1 MYKLDATYNVGDLA
15 DEIFENEF
23 DGDLTLSNSTRI
35 SGWLSANIGKL
46 NNRIYTEF
54 VDVSGYFAAPEE
66 LGYSFG
72 YEEASIFTQMYMTNY
87 YQKSSR
93 KTLMGQTI
101 EIPTGVS
108 GGTSTG
114 GSSQVYLGMSE
125 WTKIQ
130 EGDTTIER
138 QPLYTTSSGATVTSA
153 SSTVD
158 IDALAKEYRGL
169 MNDAKSHMEQLII
182 AYNLHGAKPR
192 QT

>member
-1 MYKLDATYNVGDLA
+1 MA
-15 DEIFENEF
+15 
-23 DGDLTLSNSTRI
+23 
-35 SGWLSANIGKL
+35 
-46 NNRIYTEF
+46 
-54 VDVSGYFAAPEE
+54 
-66 LGYSFG
+66 
-72 YEEASIFTQMYMTNY
+72 NY

>member
-1 MYKLDATYNVGDLA
+1 MYNIDGTYKVGDLA
-15 DEIFENEF
+15 QEIFDNEF
-23 DGDLTLSNSTRI
+23 DGDSTLSNTTRI

-54 VDVSGYFAAPEE
+54 ADVSGYFAAPET
-66 LGYSFG
+66 LAYTFG
-72 YEEASIFTQMYMTNY
+72 YEEAAIFTQMHMANY

-93 KTLMGQTI
+93 KTLLGQTI
-101 EIPTGVS
+101 TIPTGTTGS
-108 GGTSTG
+108 NQSST
-114 GSSQVYLGMSE
+114 SQVYLGMSE
-125 WTKIQ
+125 WTKIS

-158 IDALAKEYRGL
+158 IDAMAKEYREL

-182 AYNLHGAKPR
+182 AYNMHGAKPR

>member
-1 MYKLDATYNVGDLA
+1 MYNLDGTYKVGDLA
-15 DEIFENEF
+15 NEILENEF

-46 NNRIYTEF
+46 NNRIHTEF
-54 VDVSGYFAAPEE
+54 ADISGHFAAPEE

-72 YEEASIFTQMYMTNY
+72 YEEASIFTQMHMVNY
-87 YQKSSR
+87 YQKSAR
-93 KTLMGQTI
+93 KTLMGQNI

-108 GGTSTG
+108 GGSGG

-158 IDALAKEYRGL
+158 IDALAKEYREL

-182 AYNLHGAKPR
+182 AYNLHGAKPK
-192 QT
+192 QV

>member
-1 MYKLDATYNVGDLA
+1 MYNLDGTYKVSDLA
-15 DEIFENEF
+15 DEIFDNEF

-46 NNRIYTEF
+46 NNRIHTEF
-54 VDVSGYFAAPEE
+54 SDISGYFAAPEE

-72 YEEASIFTQMYMTNY
+72 YEEAAIFTQMHMVNY
-87 YQKSSR
+87 YQKSAR

-101 EIPTGVS
+101 EIPTGTTGNNS
-108 GGTSTG
+108 ST
-114 GSSQVYLGMSE
+114 SSQVYLGMSD

-158 IDALAKEYRGL
+158 IDALAKEYREL

-182 AYNLHGAKPR
+182 AYNIHGSKP
-192 QT
+192 QQV